1 MLKNKT
7 TLVHF
12 PKTGGTALGYF
23 IEKNNID
30 IKHASLVRGDKK
42 SIMLMSKHGRT
53 KHGDWSNSDC
63 ITIIRHPT
71 DHLISMIAFR
81 HSGSEL
87 TIKFPGTAGGSK
99 KPLTSI
105 QLHDTVMNDRGVK
118 EKLKYIENS
127 LKNRLLQN
135 KFKTHILLTDNLNSS
150 GDLFEELGY
159 DVVDKKFEK
168 QHYSEHDV
176 KDKIFSQADIQNF
189 ENMYPFYFKLY
200 RYVNN
205 QKNKYCI
212 NFDLHDFDLFL

>member
-7 TLVHF
+7 TFVHF

-30 IKHASLVRGDKK
+30 IKHASLVKGDEEYKRI
-42 SIMLMSKHGRT
+42 SRKHGRA
-53 KHGDWSNSDC
+53 KHDGWSNSDC

-71 DHLISMIAFR
+71 DHLISFIAFG

-87 TIKFPGTAGGSK
+87 TIKFPGTAGGSQ

-105 QLHDTVMNDRGVK
+105 QLHDKVMNAKSTKQR
-118 EKLKYIENS
+118 LKCIENS

-176 KDKIFSQADIQNF
+176 KDNIFSQADIQNF